1 MKIVRIKQATA
12 KGYIELEVGGVFD
25 ATYPNSKTRRGRVQE
40 GGTICP
46 AITASSME
54 IYRIEVSEKMAKYRI
69 RKLTPNECWRLMG
82 FSDEAFEKAEAVNSN
97 SQLYKQSGN
106 SIVVDCLV
114 HILKNL
120 KLE

>member
-1 MKIVRIKQATA
+1 MSNIIAKNYAKFIRC
-12 KGYIELEVGGVFD
+12 KGYIPKMFNPYNCSEVTDIAPTQTTNCGHATTSATVLIAD
-25 ATYPNSKTRRGRVQE
+25 AE
-40 GGTICP
+40 GK
-46 AITASSME
+46 
-54 IYRIEVSEKMAKYRI
+54 EKNMKYRI

-97 SQLYKQSGN
+97 SQLYKEAGN